1 MNEFKKNI
9 FKTRTNDVVSPPTL
23 FSASISTN
31 LSGNSLCEEAT
42 TIHVFVQTV
51 TNPTMLTSGD
61 ILYSDSGATTIVI
74 GVTGDFYHLV
84 ITDALWAGAISSY
97 VIAISN
103 SGSGIISIDSIC
115 S

>member
-9 FKTRTNDVVSPPTL
+9 LKKRTDVVAPPPTL

-31 LSGNSLCEEAT
+31 LSGNALCGEAT
-42 TIHVFVQTV
+42 TINVFVQTV

-61 ILYSDSGATTIVI
+61 ILYSDSGTTTTVI
-74 GVTGDFYHLV
+74 GVIGDFYHLV
-84 ITDALWAGAISSY
+84 ITDVLWAGAISSY
-97 VIAISN
+97 VVAISN
-103 SGSGIISIDSIC
+103 SGSGAISIDTIC